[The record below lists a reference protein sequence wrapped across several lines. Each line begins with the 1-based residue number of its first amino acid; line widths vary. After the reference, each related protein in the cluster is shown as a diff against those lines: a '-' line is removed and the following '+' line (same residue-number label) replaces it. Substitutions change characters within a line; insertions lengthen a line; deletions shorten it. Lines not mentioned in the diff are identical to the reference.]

1 VSYGTFTSQAGLAQ
15 WWQMAARRAQAQLN
29 IDLEDIMKSR
39 LIRWI
44 TLLLLMAGAIAFYFS
59 GLMLGVIALLIV
71 AAVLEL
77 LFWGKLFFGD
87 RQPR

>member
-1 VSYGTFTSQAGLAQ
+1 
-15 WWQMAARRAQAQLN
+15 
-29 IDLEDIMKSR
+29 MKSR

-44 TLLLLMAGAIAFYFS
+44 TLLVLLAGAIAFYFS

-71 AAVLEL
+71 GAVFEL